1 MRRERQ
7 RGALPLRFY
16 RPSKVAEV
24 FGVDPVT
31 VWRWYAKDGV
41 LPPPRRVGG
50 IRGWWEDEIYAA
62 ADRIRQRSSQV
73 CALAEGRIR

>member
-7 RGALPLRFY
+7 RGALPLRFLSSLEGC
-16 RPSKVAEV
+16 RSIR
-24 FGVDPVT
+24 VDPVT

-41 LPPPRRVGG
+41 LPPPRKVGG

-62 ADRIRQRSSQV
+62 ADRIRQRV
-73 CALAEGRIR
+73 A